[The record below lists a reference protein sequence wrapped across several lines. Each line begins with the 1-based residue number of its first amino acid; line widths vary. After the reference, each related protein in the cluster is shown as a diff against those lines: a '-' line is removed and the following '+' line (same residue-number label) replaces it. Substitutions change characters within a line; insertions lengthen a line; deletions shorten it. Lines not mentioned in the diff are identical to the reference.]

1 MDFRKII
8 SGSLALGLLL
18 SGLTD
23 SHAETVSAAAAPTA
37 GKATPAPTP
46 VTLSI
51 HALSGDPAPLLTFNG
66 SEARQQLAVTAH
78 TGDASMPERDV
89 THEVRYVTQPAGIV
103 EVDTHGFIT
112 PLADG
117 NATIRTELDGAASV
131 SIEVAVTHFDKNLPV
146 SFPNDIVPIF
156 TRSGCNAGACHAK
169 ASGQNGFSLSLF
181 GYDPDIDFETLVHK
195 SGGRRISP
203 AAPENSLLLLKA
215 SGELPHGG
223 GARLEPGSYE
233 YRQLLRWLKAG
244 TPYAPDNDP
253 TVERI
258 EIFPKHRVVEPGGE
272 QQLIVT
278 AFMSDGT
285 RRDITRAVEFESN
298 DEDMTEVDHH
308 GIVHFAEKTGSAAVL
323 ARFQEHVD
331 VFSATLP
338 LGGAAPVLPAPN
350 NFIDEEIFS
359 QLGLL
364 GLPASDLTDDSD
376 FLRRVTLDVAGR
388 LPTLQ
393 ESQQFIKSNDPDKR
407 TKKIDSLLETTDYA
421 DFFAGKWS
429 GLLRNKIDRNSD
441 WVARST
447 HAFHDWIRSSIG
459 SNKPFNEFAAEL
471 VVASGKVSEN
481 PAVGWYRA
489 VTDPK
494 EQMQDIAQVFLG
506 IRMQCA
512 QCHHH
517 PYERW
522 TQDDYYHFAAFFTT
536 IGRKEIYKLPEEDII
551 YHNRKPAQM
560 QNPNSGEMLKP
571 ALLGTAEPLNIPA
584 ERDPRH
590 ELADWLRSADNPYL
604 ARVTVNRYWKH
615 FFGRGLVE
623 AEDDIRDT
631 NPASHPALLNALAED
646 FADSGFDLKHLV
658 RTICSSRT
666 YQLSSET
673 NGQNADDEQNF
684 ARFYPRRLPAE
695 VLLDSINDIAGTD
708 NSFNR
713 QPVGVRAI
721 ALPDDSS
728 NKESEFL
735 TMFGRPQ
742 MDSACECERTGEA
755 NLGQSLH
762 LINSDTIQ
770 QKLTAGGGRAATLAK
785 DKQRSDEERLGE
797 IYFRALARPPH
808 KQELEI
814 ASAHLKKKRELSAAD
829 PSALPPATA
838 EQQAFEDIIWVVLNT
853 KEFLFNH

>member
-1 MDFRKII
+1 MD
-8 SGSLALGLLL
+8 SGKHFTLKLLAIVLLA
-18 SGLTD
+18 GTTD
-23 SHAETVSAAAAPTA
+23 AAAKENDSFQLTA
-37 GKATPAPTP
+37 AVTP
-46 VTLSI
+46 VPSPPTTLSI
-51 HALSGDPAPLLTFNG
+51 HALAGDPEPVLTING
-66 SEARQQLAVTAH
+66 AEARQQLAVTAH
-78 TGDASMPERDV
+78 TDDASMPERDV
-89 THEVRYVTQPAGIV
+89 TREVRYVPQTAGVV
-103 EVDTHGFIT
+103 EVDAHGFVT

-117 NATIRTELDGAASV
+117 TATIRTELEGAASV
-131 SIEVAVTHFDKNLPV
+131 SIDIEVVNFNKNLPV

-156 TRSGCNAGACHAK
+156 SRSGCNTGACHAK
-169 ASGQNGFSLSLF
+169 ADGQNGFSLSLF
-181 GYDPDIDFETLVHK
+181 GYDPDVDFETLVHK

-223 GARLEPGSYE
+223 GARLEPDSYE

-244 TPYAPDNDP
+244 TPYAPENDP
-253 TVERI
+253 SIERI
-258 EIFPKHRVVEPGGE
+258 EIFPKQRVVQPGSE
-272 QQLIVT
+272 QQLTVT

-285 RRDITRAVEFESN
+285 RRDVTRAVEFESN

-308 GIVHFAEKTGSAAVL
+308 GVVHFAEKTGSAAVL

-338 LGGAAPVLPAPN
+338 LGGTAPTLPAPN
-350 NFIDEEIFS
+350 NFIDKEIFS
-359 QLGLL
+359 QLSLL
-364 GLPASDLTDDSD
+364 GLPASELTSDSD
-376 FLRRVTLDVAGR
+376 FLRRVTLDIAGR
-388 LPTLQ
+388 LPPLE
-393 ESQQFIKSNDPDKR
+393 ESQAFFKSKDPDKR
-407 TKKIDSLLETTDYA
+407 TKQIDHLLGTTDYA

-429 GLLRNKIDRNSD
+429 GLLRNKINRNSD

-447 HAFHDWIRSSIG
+447 HAFHDWIRTSIG

-471 VVASGKVSEN
+471 VVASGTVSEN
-481 PAVGWYRA
+481 PAVAWYRA

-522 TQDDYYHFAAFFTT
+522 TQDDYYHFAAFFSS
-536 IGRKEIYKLPEEDII
+536 IGRKEVYKLPEEDII

-571 ALLGTAEPLNIPA
+571 ALLGTAEPLDIPA

-631 NPASHPALLNALAED
+631 NPASHPALLNALAQD
-646 FADSGFDLKHLV
+646 FADSGFDLKHLM

-713 QPVGVRAI
+713 QPIGVRAI

-770 QKLTAGGGRAATLAK
+770 QKLTSGNGRAAELAK
-785 DKQRSDEERLGE
+785 DKERSDEERLAE
-797 IYFRALARPPH
+797 IYYRALARPPH

-814 ASAHLKKKRELSAAD
+814 ANAHLKKKRELSATD
-829 PSALPPATA
+829 PAALPLATA
-838 EQQAFEDIIWVVLNT
+838 EQQAFEDILWVVMNT